1 MRHRLTRLAQQ
12 DVSKIL
18 ADSYRL
24 FGERQFRKYL
34 GIINLGIAMITDDP
48 LRTSSK
54 NRSDIRRG
62 LRSFHLQL
70 AARRQG
76 GAAHIIFY
84 RPSESDPSELIIVR
98 ILGDEMEP
106 KRRVTAA
113 LRADERGKNQ

>member
-1 MRHRLTRLAQQ
+1 LRHRLTRLAQQ

-18 ADSYRL
+18 TDSYRL
-24 FGERQFRKYL
+24 FGEHQFKKYL
-34 GIINLGIAMITDDP
+34 GIINSGIAMVTDDP
-48 LRTSSK
+48 LRASSK
-54 NRSDIRRG
+54 DRSDIRRG

-76 GAAHIIFY
+76 GAAHVIFY

-106 KRRVTAA
+106 KQRVVAA
-113 LRADERGKNQ
+113 LRAEDGRKNQ